1 MNFKSIIEHPE
12 TIEEAVNR
20 LLAILTDAELQ
31 KIKSMAKDELV
42 LLHFSLGKDIRNA
55 FGLNGDNAVLL
66 GKHCADVVS
75 GDIIEAL
82 WEKLSN

>member
-1 MNFKSIIEHPE
+1 MRSDSIDTLLTLKSFRPPIPTAGFFLH
-12 TIEEAVNR
+12 
-20 LLAILTDAELQ
+20 L
-31 KIKSMAKDELV
+31 SMAKDDLV

-66 GKHCADVVS
+66 GKHCADDVS
-75 GDIIEAL
+75 GGVIEAL

>member
-1 MNFKSIIEHPE
+1 KYFRPPIIS
-12 TIEEAVNR
+12 TWF
-20 LLAILTDAELQ
+20 LLHL
-31 KIKSMAKDELV
+31 SMAKDDLV

-66 GKHCADVVS
+66 GKRCADDVS

>member
-1 MNFKSIIEHPE
+1 ML
-12 TIEEAVNR
+12 T
-20 LLAILTDAELQ
+20 ILTDAELQ
-31 KIKSMAKDELV
+31 EIKSMAKDDLV
-42 LLHFSLGKDIRNA
+42 LLHFSFGKDIRNA

-66 GKHCADVVS
+66 GKRCADDVS

>member
-1 MNFKSIIEHPE
+1 
-12 TIEEAVNR
+12 
-20 LLAILTDAELQ
+20 
-31 KIKSMAKDELV
+31 MAKDELV

-66 GKHCADVVS
+66 GKRCADDVS

>member
-1 MNFKSIIEHPE
+1 MS
-12 TIEEAVNR
+12 
-20 LLAILTDAELQ
+20 
-31 KIKSMAKDELV
+31 KDELV
-42 LLHFSLGKDIRNA
+42 LLHFSFGKNIRNA

-66 GKHCADVVS
+66 GNCCADDVS

>member
-1 MNFKSIIEHPE
+1 MS
-12 TIEEAVNR
+12 
-20 LLAILTDAELQ
+20 
-31 KIKSMAKDELV
+31 KDELV

-66 GKHCADVVS
+66 GKRCADDVS

-82 WEKLSN
+82 WEKLSNWTFPNNHPIHNTNGWIRLIGIQ